1 MSVGLFYLSRLG
13 VGAFFNPP
21 SLSMIL
27 LSRGKMIYIHV
38 PTFQGLLIYKIVNYF
53 EWFRF
58 LGGLNQGTKRSQEKI
73 TFTQL

>member
-1 MSVGLFYLSRLG
+1 
-13 VGAFFNPP
+13 
-21 SLSMIL
+21 
-27 LSRGKMIYIHV
+27 MIYIHV